1 MKVILIEDVQGTGKK
16 GELKEVSD
24 GYARNFLL
32 PRKLAKPATAQAVEE
47 LTAKRES
54 KAYHAKAELET
65 AQKLAAR
72 LEEIRVV
79 VHAKAGSAGRL
90 FGTVTNR
97 EIAEAMSEQLGVEID
112 RKKVSIEKD
121 IKTYGDYEATVRL
134 YGGISARV
142 RLTVCE

>member
-1 MKVILIEDVQGTGKK
+1 MKIILLEDVKGTGKR

-32 PRKLAKPATAQAVEE
+32 PRKLAKPATVQAVDE
-47 LTAKRES
+47 LKAKQEAV
-54 KAYHAKAELET
+54 AYHEKAELEA
-65 AQKLAAR
+65 AQKLAAQ
-72 LEEIRVV
+72 LEQIRVK

-90 FGTVTNR
+90 FGTVTTR
-97 EIAEAMSEQLGVEID
+97 EIAEAMSEQLKTDID
-112 RKKVSIEKD
+112 RKKVTIEKD

-142 RLTVCE
+142 KLTVCE